1 MTTYDRSEIFNCVS
15 GRRFPAADPARN
27 GGLGYASHI
36 RYVGALQA
44 AGLLQSFDEVHDRFR
59 LCCVRDFPR
68 TNLLYRRRTGSYRV
82 ARPSPTR
89 RTRPAYRSCPMMR
102 WTFRSSN
109 PKYSM
114 SARVVIDSRPAMMSH
129 AALVSAVQCRGR
141 KVAHFDVWERAFQGR
156 QCRDSLRNSIQSP
169 KSRQIVG
176 VLVGIPQGLRVCPR
190 NPDKLSG
197 FLSGFL
203 EDSVF
208 TPEVLAVW
216 RDSCRDS
223 CPSIREARRKRTCNR
238 NRKLMQMKTNPHP
251 ETYPPPAPCRSDRR

>member
-156 QCRDSLRNSIQSP
+156 QCRDSLRNSILP
-169 KSRQIVG
+169 
-176 VLVGIPQGLRVCPR
+176 L

-203 EDSVF
+203 KGSAFAHEIPTSC
-208 TPEVLAVW
+208 
-216 RDSCRDS
+216 RGSCRDS
-223 CPSIREARRKRTCNR
+223 LRTPCSPPKSWPSGEIHVGILAPLSA
-238 NRKLMQMKTNPHP
+238 KLDAK
-251 ETYPPPAPCRSDRR
+251 EPATATEN